1 MEKRL
6 LIGTRPHYYRGQL
19 LLEDDFIAEQDYH
32 AAGRRRHALDLH
44 GWGVVRGLDV
54 SAEGERAIAI
64 GPGLAID
71 GNGNDIALR
80 EAAVLDLSAAGPGA
94 VLTIAVVHE
103 EEPVTDDNDEQR
115 SRRSYGVLRAATG
128 IADAAVL
135 LATVTL
141 DGAGRLGPD
150 AIDTAMRRELPG
162 LQRRGWARMPFR
174 PVALLPDKN
183 KPGSKAPPAFLVGA
197 TRAQAE
203 EGGAGGTTAITV
215 PPEASRILRVRIA
228 GELNVKGM
236 RIQLWTGGWNAG
248 ERKHAKKATL
258 DRRIEPASPF
268 NLTFD
273 IATADAALD
282 PENST
287 LSLEIRSDGACV
299 ISLVA
304 VEFSWRPQR
313 WW

>member
-1 MEKRL
+1 M
-6 LIGTRPHYYRGQL
+6 

-32 AAGRRRHALDLH
+32 AAARRRHTLDLH
-44 GWGVVRGLDV
+44 GWGIVRGLEVAAGGDTIL
-54 SAEGERAIAI
+54 RI
-64 GPGLAID
+64 GPGLAVD
-71 GNGNDIALR
+71 GNGVEVTLR
-80 EAAVLDLSAAGPGA
+80 DDTVLDLSAAGPRA
-94 VLTIAVVHE
+94 VLAVALMHE
-103 EEPVTDDNDEQR
+103 DEPITQDNDEQR

-135 LATVTL
+135 LVTVTL
-141 DGAGRLGPD
+141 DEHGRLGPG
-150 AIDTAMRRELPG
+150 AIDTAQRRELPG

-174 PVALLPDKN
+174 PVPMLPDKN
-183 KPGSKAPPAFLVGA
+183 QPGSKAPPAFLVGA

-215 PPEASRILRVRIA
+215 PPEASRIQRFCIA

-236 RIQLWTGGWNAG
+236 RVQLWTGGWDLV
-248 ERKHAKKATL
+248 ERKHAKHATL
-258 DRRIEPASPF
+258 ERRIEPASPF
-268 NLTFD
+268 DQTFD
-273 IATADAALD
+273 IPVADAMLH

-287 LSLEIRSDGACV
+287 LSLEIRSDGACF